1 MAPIRSQVASS
12 LTSPCSYRVF
22 LSFRGE
28 DTRKT
33 FTDHLY
39 TALDYAGFRTFR
51 DDDGIE
57 RGENIKSELQK
68 AIQESRISI
77 VVLSKNYASSSWCL
91 DELLMI
97 LRRRSTSGHV
107 VLPVF
112 YDVDPSLV
120 RKQSG
125 CFEEAFTR
133 YEGKVEAESGER
145 RKEWMSKVEE
155 WRAALREVADLS
167 GMNLQNR
174 ADGHES
180 RFIQKI
186 IKVVGDKLSRTILD
200 ITPYAIGIPS
210 RARKIQFWL
219 EDGSDDVGVAAIC
232 GMGGIGKT
240 TIAKFL
246 YNLNFSI
253 FEGSSFLA
261 NVRETSKQHD
271 GLLCLQRQLLS
282 DILNGRKEKIYNVDE
297 GIVKIKEALSF
308 KRVLVVLDD
317 VDKRDQLDAVL
328 GMHDWLFPGSK
339 IIITTRHE
347 HLLRAHKVCNVHMI
361 EKLKYDEAFELFS
374 LHAFGRS
381 HPIDE
386 YLDYSK
392 WVVRHCGGLPLAIK
406 VLGTSLSGKSLDLWK
421 SQLEKLKAIPDSEI
435 LDKLQI
441 SYDSL
446 QDDHDKSLFLH
457 LACFFGGSDKD
468 CTITIL
474 DQCGFYTAIG
484 IQNLMDR
491 SLVTVDG
498 SNKVVMH
505 HLLQE
510 MGREIVRQE
519 SPKEPGERS
528 RLCNHKDSFNV
539 LRQKTGTRKIE
550 GLILDMSLLKEDTSA
565 RRMFGVNRK
574 RSLDEFLENSL
585 LSNVGNLLTR
595 YRFGIFSR
603 NSTSITPADSNQ
615 IALETDA
622 FSKMHNLK
630 FLQLGH
636 VQISGSYQNFPK
648 ELRWLVWCGFPFES
662 IPSYFP
668 LETLVA
674 LEMPHSRL
682 KKFLEGAMF
691 LELLKILNLSHSHNL
706 VKTPDFIVL
715 PNLERLV
722 LEDCTR
728 LVEIHESVGH
738 LERLVLLN
746 LKDCSN
752 LRKLPRCIGMLKSLG
767 TLDISGCLNLEN
779 LPSEM
784 GNMDSVAVLRAE
796 DAAVTTQS
804 PSKIQ
809 NVKAWYSFIWLSPL
823 KPKKKIETSWA
834 ASLPRSL
841 VKLSLVC
848 CNLSDNVFPTDLSS
862 LSSLQELDLSD
873 NPITSLPD
881 SVKGLTRLELL
892 QVCGCNRLRSLVVP
906 KKPIA
911 CLFMFCKSLEKV
923 TFLSPEFAKNLSIK
937 KHRLLNEGTFLSP
950 AFTLDYDLIH
960 FGRVGSFSFFG
971 SDNVVEISGIFKLEP
986 IGNVDKEIIN
996 NLGLFHV
1003 GSMGNPKVK
1012 LAISGSSAQKLSIQG
1027 CHEKHVFYTYIPG
1040 SKVPGWFN
1048 LTSKGSSLSFTA
1060 PHHNGRIQGLSLC
1073 TVYNGD
1079 YTLNVFGIYLNIV
1092 FSNATKKL
1100 IWSHCPL
1107 TTGIPEGDEEMIW
1120 LSYWKFENQ
1129 VEAGDEMNISVFT
1142 VEGFQV
1148 KEVGVHL
1155 VYNTENAEKITEQ
1168 VSGEIDRYGVV
1179 VPGRQSSYQENTQVF
1194 VLGSR
1199 RFSFD
1204 VIKTLQCGRLT
1215 LPEISLDE
1223 LDSSE
1228 SLLSYSAFLKRRNDS
1243 SGKAAEAL
1251 VSPQYLHGRKISP
1264 SNNHVWT
1271 WLEATILAA

>member
-1 MAPIRSQVASS
+1 MASIRSQVASS
-12 LTSPCSYRVF
+12 STSPCSYHVF

-91 DELLMI
+91 DELLML
-97 LRRRSTSGHV
+97 LRRRSTSRHV

-120 RKQSG
+120 RNQSG

-133 YEGKVEAESGER
+133 HEGKVEVESGDR

-155 WRAALREVADLS
+155 WRAALREVANLA

-200 ITPYAIGIPS
+200 ITPYAIGIDS

-240 TIAKFL
+240 TLAKFL
-246 YNLNFSI
+246 YNLNFSR

-261 NVRETSKQHD
+261 NVRETSKQQD
-271 GLLCLQRQLLS
+271 GLLRLQRQLLS
-282 DILNGRKEKIYNVDE
+282 EILNGRKEKIYNVDE

-317 VDKRDQLDAVL
+317 VDKLDQLDAVL
-328 GMHDWLFPGSK
+328 GMRDWLFPGSK
-339 IIITTRHE
+339 IIITTRRE
-347 HLLRAHKVCNVHMI
+347 RLLRAHEVCNVHMI
-361 EKLKYDEAFELFS
+361 EKLKYDESFELFS

-386 YLDYSK
+386 YVDYSK

-406 VLGTSLSGKSLDLWK
+406 VLGSSLSGKSLELWK
-421 SQLEKLKAIPDSEI
+421 SQLEKLKVIPDSEI
-435 LDKLQI
+435 LDKLKI

-474 DQCGFYTAIG
+474 DHCDFHTAIG

-491 SLVTVDG
+491 SLVTVDEF
-498 SNKVVMH
+498 NKVVMH

-528 RLCNHKDSFNV
+528 RLCNHEDSFNV
-539 LRQKTGTRKIE
+539 LRQKTGIC
-550 GLILDMSLLKEDTSA
+550 
-565 RRMFGVNRK
+565 
-574 RSLDEFLENSL
+574 
-585 LSNVGNLLTR
+585 
-595 YRFGIFSR
+595 SR
-603 NSTSITPADSNQ
+603 DIVLASSPG
-615 IALETDA
+615 ALP
-622 FSKMHNLK
+622 
-630 FLQLGH
+630 LGH

-648 ELRWLVWCGFPFES
+648 ELRWLVWHGFPFES
-662 IPSYFP
+662 IPSYFT

-682 KKFLEGAMF
+682 KNFLEGTMF

-706 VKTPDFIVL
+706 AKTPDFIVL

-728 LVEIHESVGH
+728 LVEIHESVGL

-752 LRKLPRCIGMLKSLG
+752 LRKLPRSIGMLKSLG
-767 TLDISGCLNLEN
+767 TLDISGCLNLQN
-779 LPSEM
+779 SPSEM

-796 DAAVTTQS
+796 DVAVTTQS

-809 NVKAWYSFIWLSPL
+809 NVKAWYLFIWLSPL
-823 KPKKKIETSWA
+823 KLKKNIETSWA

-841 VKLSLVC
+841 VKLSLER
-848 CNLSDNVFPTDLSS
+848 CNLSDNAFPTDLSS
-862 LSSLQELDLSD
+862 LSSLQKLDLSY

-881 SVKGLTRLELL
+881 CVKGLTRLELL
-892 QVCGCNRLRSLVVP
+892 QVSGCDRLRSLVVP
-906 KKPIA
+906 QKLSG
-911 CLFMFCKSLEKV
+911 CLVMFCRSLENVTFPSPAFAKKSLVE
-923 TFLSPEFAKNLSIK
+923 
-937 KHRLLNEGTFLSP
+937 KHRSLNKATFVSP
-950 AFTLDYDLIH
+950 AFTSDYDLIR
-960 FGRVGSFSFFG
+960 FDRAEPFFFVIFG
-971 SDNVVEISGIFKLEP
+971 SDNVVEVSGTFKLEP

-1003 GSMGNPKVK
+1003 GSMGNLKVM
-1012 LAISGSSAQKLSIQG
+1012 LAIPSSSVQKLSIQG
-1027 CHEKHVFYTYIPG
+1027 CHEEHVFYTYLPG
-1040 SKVPGWFN
+1040 SRVPGWFN

-1079 YTLNVFGIYLNIV
+1079 YTFNGFGIYLNIV
-1092 FSNATKKL
+1092 FSNATKRL
-1100 IWSHCPL
+1100 IWSHSPL
-1107 TTGIPEGDEEMIW
+1107 STGIPEGDEEMIW

-1155 VYNTENAEKITEQ
+1155 VYNTENAEKIIEE
-1168 VSGEIDRYGVV
+1168 VSGEIERYGVV
-1179 VPGRQSSYQENTQVF
+1179 VPGRQSSDQENTQVF
-1194 VLGSR
+1194 ALGSR
-1199 RFSFD
+1199 CFDFD
-1204 VIKTLQCGRLT
+1204 VIKTLQCGRL
-1215 LPEISLDE
+1215 I
-1223 LDSSE
+1223 
-1228 SLLSYSAFLKRRNDS
+1228 N
-1243 SGKAAEAL
+1243 
-1251 VSPQYLHGRKISP
+1251 
-1264 SNNHVWT
+1264 
-1271 WLEATILAA
+1271 LA